1 MYIYK
6 YVSGSDQPKY
16 KAWLITKGFEQE
28 HGVNYNEILSPI
40 VKITTL
46 RLLLRVVAT
55 GDLELEQLDVKIVGK
70 TGPSGWRDK
79 LNWTTATR
87 PRPKNRPIP
96 NSVGAELE

>member
-46 RLLLRVVAT
+46 RLLLGVVVT
-55 GDLELEQLDVKIVGK
+55 EDLELEQMDVKKAFLHGDMEEDIYMSQLAGFMT
-70 TGPSGWRDK
+70 TGEEGH
-79 LNWTTATR
+79 L
-87 PRPKNRPIP
+87 
-96 NSVGAELE
+96 VC